1 MRSASRN
8 IYPLTSLP
16 ERGKKTRRVVTHE
29 AESVWACNATEVCAV
44 ALEEPSF
51 AAGTAASVQV
61 KYRTRD
67 GTSKLCVSKSGIIEV
82 RTTLRVSFEDQDLA
96 DAFEAAYER
105 FKESNNRDEYQS
117 FWLTLTLPTGS
128 GLAADGFGR
137 RAFALNGLSNY
148 LAPLPYCVRGS
159 QLCARCSPLTP
170 PAAPS

>member
-1 MRSASRN
+1 M
-8 IYPLTSLP
+8 
-16 ERGKKTRRVVTHE
+16 
-29 AESVWACNATEVCAV
+29 WACNATEVCAV

-51 AAGTAASVQV
+51 AAGTAATVQV

-105 FKESNNRDEYQS
+105 FKESNNHDQAQS
-117 FWLTLTLPTGS
+117 YWLTLTLPGA
-128 GLAADGFGR
+128 GGGFGR
-137 RAFALNGLSNY
+137 RAFALNALPNF

-159 QLCARCSPLTP
+159 
-170 PAAPS
+170 